1 MGNWYSNVSLQGVN
15 PADVLSHMNEL
26 GRVAIIT
33 PSVADWLVVFDQEC
47 DKFDL
52 DTLES
57 LALTLSTRLH
67 CTAVACFNA
76 DDDVLWFAIY
86 EHGER
91 TSRYA
96 SSPKEFADWNEFPAA
111 AEFASVLCRVFEK
124 PERLR
129 QARSILRRGRG
140 FLGLLT
146 LIRIHLAY
154 VAEIQR
160 HQDLATLLGL
170 PSASVG
176 LGYQYVSRGE
186 LALGMDS
193 DTLLRTSGGK
203 FG

>member
-1 MGNWYSNVSLQGVN
+1 MGNWYTNVSLEGVN
-15 PADVLSHMNEL
+15 PADVLSHMNAL

-33 PSVADWLVVFDQEC
+33 PSVANWLVVFDQEC

-52 DTLES
+52 DALES

-86 EHGER
+86 ENGER

-96 SSPKEFADWNEFPAA
+96 SSPGEFEDRNEFPSL
-111 AEFASVLCRVFEK
+111 AEFASALCRVFKK

-129 QARSILRRGRG
+129 RARSILRRGRG
-140 FLGLLT
+140 ILGLLT

-154 VAEIQR
+154 VVEIQR
-160 HQDLATLLGL
+160 HQDLATLLDL

-176 LGYQYVSRGE
+176 LGYTYVSRGE

-193 DTLLRTSGGK
+193 NTLLRTSGAI